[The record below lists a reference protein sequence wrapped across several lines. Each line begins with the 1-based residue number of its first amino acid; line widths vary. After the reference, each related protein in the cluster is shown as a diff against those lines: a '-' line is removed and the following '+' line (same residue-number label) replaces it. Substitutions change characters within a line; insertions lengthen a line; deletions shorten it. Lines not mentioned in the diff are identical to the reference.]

1 MSEQNKE
8 IIRRY
13 YASMNRGDVT
23 ARDTFWAEDI
33 VWHGNQAEGA
43 GQGLESSVDLHDQ
56 IKNAFSGLHA
66 TIDDMVAEGDKVAV
80 RFTATGIHTG
90 PLPGVEPTGM
100 PVTWT
105 GIAIYR
111 IVNGKIAE
119 DWFNDTF
126 NEQVRQLR
134 ESQGAAG

>member
-13 YASMNRGDVT
+13 YDSMNRGDVA

-66 TIDDMVAEGDKVAV
+66 TIDDMMAEGDKVAA

-90 PLPGVEPTGM
+90 PLPGVEPTGK
-100 PVTWT
+100 TIIWT

-111 IVNGKIAE
+111 IVAGKIAE

-126 NEQVRQLR
+126 NERVRQLR
-134 ESQGAAG
+134 ETQSASG

>member
-1 MSEQNKE
+1 MSNANKD

-13 YASMNRGDVT
+13 YDSMNRGDVA

-43 GQGLESSVDLHDQ
+43 GQGLDSSIDLHDQ
-56 IKNAFSGLHA
+56 IKNAFSELHA
-66 TIDDMVAEGDKVAV
+66 TIDDMVAEDDKVAV
-80 RFTATGIHTG
+80 RFTAMGIHTG
-90 PLPGVEPTGM
+90 QLPGVEPTGK
-100 PVTWT
+100 PFTWT
-105 GIAIYR
+105 GLAIYR

-134 ESQGAAG
+134 ESQGAG

>member
-13 YASMNRGDVT
+13 YDSMNRGDVA

-66 TIDDMVAEGDKVAV
+66 TIDDMMAEGDKVAA

-90 PLPGVEPTGM
+90 PLPGVEPTGK
-100 PVTWT
+100 TIIWT

-111 IVNGKIAE
+111 IVAGKIAE

-126 NEQVRQLR
+126 NERVRQLR
-134 ESQGAAG
+134 ETQSAAG

>member
-1 MSEQNKE
+1 MSDANKD

-13 YASMNRGDVT
+13 YDSMNRGDVA
-23 ARDTFWAEDI
+23 ARDSFWAEDF
-33 VWHGNQAEGA
+33 VWHGNQAGGA
-43 GQGLESSVDLHDQ
+43 GQGLDSSIDLHDQ
-56 IKNAFSGLHA
+56 IKNAFSELHA
-66 TIDDMVAEGDKVAV
+66 TIDDMVAEDDKVAV

-90 PLPGVEPTGM
+90 PLPGIEPTGK
-100 PVTWT
+100 PFTWT
-105 GIAIYR
+105 GLAIYR

-134 ESQGAAG
+134 ESQGAG

>member
-13 YASMNRGDVT
+13 YDSMNRGDVA
-23 ARDTFWAEDI
+23 ARNTFWAEDI

-66 TIDDMVAEGDKVAV
+66 TIDDMMAEGDKVAA

>member
-1 MSEQNKE
+1 MSEQNKD

-13 YASMNRGDVT
+13 YDSMNRGDVA

-66 TIDDMVAEGDKVAV
+66 TIDDMVAEDDKVVA
-80 RFTATGIHTG
+80 RFTATGVHTG
-90 PLPGVEPTGM
+90 PLLGMEPTGK

-111 IVNGKIAE
+111 IVNEKIAE

-134 ESQGAAG
+134 ESQDAG